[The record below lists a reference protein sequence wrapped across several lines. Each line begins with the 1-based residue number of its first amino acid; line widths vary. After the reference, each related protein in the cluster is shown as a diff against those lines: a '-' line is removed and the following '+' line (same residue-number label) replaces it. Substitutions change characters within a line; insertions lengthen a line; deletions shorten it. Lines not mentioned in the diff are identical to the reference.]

1 MTECCEGRKHLF
13 HCCLMRYLSPVAFQK
28 HLNAHMIEGML
39 GLHTVCLHYYPGIS
53 KLMHFTKK
61 KRRGGGERKYIFL
74 VQPAYRS
81 SRIISAEKT
90 GLRNSSHVWL
100 LVTQSFPAIRL
111 WQRGWTPLCSFR
123 SAARRSHGN
132 LFHGIATGRP
142 EPSTKYPPAFYS
154 SPIDSR
160 ADVPSTIH

>member
-61 KRRGGGERKYIFL
+61 LAWRRREEIHIFSSACLQVLKDNLRRKD
-74 VQPAYRS
+74 RS
-81 SRIISAEKT
+81 E
-90 GLRNSSHVWL
+90 NSSHVWL
-100 LVTQSFPAIRL
+100 LVTQSFSAIRL

-123 SAARRSHGN
+123 SAARRSRGS

-154 SPIDSR
+154 SPTGSR
-160 ADVPSTIH
+160 ADVPSTIY

>member
-61 KRRGGGERKYIFL
+61 LAWRRREEIHIFSSACLQVLKDNLRRKDRSEKFKPRL
-74 VQPAYRS
+74 ASRHPVLLCDTALAARVDTPVFVQKCRS
-81 SRIISAEKT
+81 PQPREPISWHCNRQARAKHQISA
-90 GLRNSSHVWL
+90 G
-100 LVTQSFPAIRL
+100 I
-111 WQRGWTPLCSFR
+111 
-123 SAARRSHGN
+123 
-132 LFHGIATGRP
+132 LF
-142 EPSTKYPPAFYS
+142 EPH
-154 SPIDSR
+154 R
-160 ADVPSTIH
+160 